1 MPGPL
6 NPALIALAVALSAAV
21 SDSVAVEPR
30 AILEQTRKLRPE
42 VLELALRAYDRVT
55 ATGVVRRRVLI
66 IVDYELP
73 SFEKRLWAIDM
84 DAERVLYEEWVAH
97 GMGHPRGSGGT
108 MTRTLDLSNDGG
120 SRKSS
125 LGLFVTGETY
135 YGKHGYSL
143 RLDGLERGYNDNA
156 RERLIVLHGAH
167 YVSSDR
173 ASKRLVGRSWGCPVV
188 RPEITAALIESIKE
202 GSVLW
207 VYYPDPEWLQR
218 SEFLEAE

>member
-1 MPGPL
+1 VPGSL

-21 SDSVAVEPR
+21 SDSVAVEPQ
-30 AILEQTRKLRPE
+30 AILEQTRKLRPA
-42 VLELALRAYDRVT
+42 VLELALRAHDRAA
-55 ATGVVRRRVLI
+55 ATGVVRRRALI

-84 DAERVLYEEWVAH
+84 DTQRVLYEEWVAH

-156 RERLIVLHGAH
+156 RERLIVLHNAH

-173 ASKRLVGRSWGCPVV
+173 ASKRLIGRSWGCPVV